1 MATQLLPLKS
11 GRMYDIM
18 FMYDDEKIMKT
29 LGYLRAIQK
38 NNKVAHLF
46 FKPDSETA
54 PISFD
59 DSKRKASIG
68 EIQVE
73 GDWYLGKYGEL
84 SQYASQ
90 EADYNG
96 SSQENYNEGNENLSD
111 YENLQEGGKKLRKS
125 RKARKARKSR
135 KSRKQKN
142 TRRR

>member
-1 MATQLLPLKS
+1 MATQLLSLKS

-18 FMYDDEKIMKT
+18 FMYDGEKIMKS

-46 FKPDSETA
+46 FKPDSETG

-73 GDWYLGKYGEL
+73 GDWYLGKSGEL
-84 SQYASQ
+84 SQYSSQ
-90 EADYNG
+90 EPDDNG
-96 SSQENYNEGNENLSD
+96 SSQENYSEDNGNPSEYD
-111 YENLQEGGKKLRKS
+111 ENLQ
-125 RKARKARKSR
+125 
-135 KSRKQKN
+135 
-142 TRRR
+142 

>member
-11 GRMYDIM
+11 GRTYDIM
-18 FMYDDEKIMKT
+18 FMHDDEKIMKS

-46 FKPDSETA
+46 FKPDSETGA
-54 PISFD
+54 ISFD

-73 GDWYLGKYGEL
+73 GDWYLGKSGEL

-90 EADYNG
+90 EPYDNG
-96 SSQENYNEGNENLSD
+96 SSQEMVNEDNGNASD
-111 YENLQEGGKKLRKS
+111 FENLQEGGRKS
-125 RKARKARKSR
+125 RKSR
-135 KSRKQKN
+135 KSRKQRNQKKRKQKK
-142 TRRR
+142 TRRNR